1 VLELVHTATHPCLQ
15 PLKPMRVTWRIE
27 ARMEVLLKEAV
38 FQLLERAHIVGHFT
52 TQPLVALLF
61 LEREILDKKRAV
73 RSRLGPSFSKRR
85 DFDRGLADLLYERVL
100 V

>member
-1 VLELVHTATHPCLQ
+1 
-15 PLKPMRVTWRIE
+15 MRVPWRIE
-27 ARMEVLLKEAV
+27 ARMEVLLKVAV
-38 FQLLERAHIVGHFT
+38 FQLLERAHIVSHFT

-73 RSRLGPSFSKRR
+73 RSRLGPSPSKRR
-85 DFDRGLADLLYERVL
+85 DFGRGLADLLYERVL